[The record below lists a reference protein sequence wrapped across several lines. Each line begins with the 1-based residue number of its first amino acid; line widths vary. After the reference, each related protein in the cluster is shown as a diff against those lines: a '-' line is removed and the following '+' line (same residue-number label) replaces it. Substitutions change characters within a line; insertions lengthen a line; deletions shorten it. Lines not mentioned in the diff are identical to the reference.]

1 MFGVERGRARVA
13 LSANRCRGLG
23 GGDPVRMTCDA
34 LPAAALGPS
43 TTIARDAFSTLEAA
57 FIEMEPDYGT
67 W

>member
-1 MFGVERGRARVA
+1 
-13 LSANRCRGLG
+13 
-23 GGDPVRMTCDA
+23 MTCDP
-34 LPAAALGPS
+34 LPGRSSGAS